1 MRPQFEYRSLHL
13 PGLSDSDQE
22 DISLDAI
29 NHLLKERSRIYNRLG
44 AEGWALI
51 AEHME
56 IHGYS
61 VIATFR
67 RLCDT
72 AEEARAANHAPQAP
86 SPPTPQASKLDSGYP
101 TLQPDPAAPDKFRL
115 VWET

>member
-1 MRPQFEYRSLHL
+1 MRQQFEYRSLHL

-22 DISLDAI
+22 NVSLDAI
-29 NHLLKERSRIYNRLG
+29 NHLLKERTRTYNRLG

-56 IHGYS
+56 IHGYAA
-61 VIATFR
+61 IATFR
-67 RLCDT
+67 RFSET
-72 AEEARAANHAPQAP
+72 AEDAASSNQS
-86 SPPTPQASKLDSGYP
+86 SPVPPVPTPHPTKQDAGYP

-115 VWET
+115 VWEK